1 MSSLA
6 DTIRSTAAVS
16 HKSSGAVV
24 LDRFASSSRGNG
36 NCVITSDSNAAAASA
51 AGNHSHSVDESS
63 YANVTGLSTA
73 ADDATYWKSK
83 FYEVCEL
90 NRACEDD
97 LVELK
102 RNYDDKQENMLAYI
116 KALENRIQATNNV
129 EKSSSGPM
137 RVKSSSSSSTDSSD
151 LALNEL
157 RAKLAFY
164 ELFTGTTVKVN
175 TGTSATFTVKN
186 SVERL
191 VTRFNVSV
199 DSSEEGGAR
208 RGDIHFEPTGNVHL
222 LPEFLQAN
230 LSMEAQ
236 HAPLLFGNVLQ
247 ALFEERE

>member
-6 DTIRSTAAVS
+6 DSIRSSTVPS
-16 HKSSGAVV
+16 HRAPGAIV
-24 LDRFASSSRGNG
+24 LDRFSSSRGN
-36 NCVITSDSNAAAASA
+36 CVITTDNAAMHTTGSEASV
-51 AGNHSHSVDESS
+51 HLDSS
-63 YANVTGLSTA
+63 YTNVTGMSTA

-97 LVELK
+97 LLELK
-102 RNYDDKQENMLAYI
+102 RNFDEKQEGMLSYI
-116 KALENRIQATNNV
+116 KALEQRLEGVTNLQ
-129 EKSSSGPM
+129 KSLSSPMRSKTTSSSAG
-137 RVKSSSSSSTDSSD
+137 DASD
-151 LALNEL
+151 LMINDL

-175 TGTSATFTVKN
+175 DGTSATFTVKN

-199 DSSEEGGAR
+199 DSSEGGGAQ

-247 ALFEERE
+247 AIFEERE